1 MSTENDDEN
10 LSPEEVAAL
19 SEAFA
24 PGEARSSDEVRSDQ
38 EPIVLK
44 YDLIGASA
52 GQRHDFP
59 ALDLIHETFA
69 VHANRAILAATNA
82 DMEIT
87 APHPDILNFSE
98 IYASL
103 SAPCAVVVV
112 DVDGLGSTGLL
123 VVDPAVLMHIV
134 DLMMGG
140 SGAAIDA
147 SDVLR
152 GRSFTRTEE
161 HLIETLVQALSTA
174 LTAAWS
180 DITPVGLRAT
190 RAEVDPRHAAIFMP
204 SDRMIEF
211 KLELAWEEV
220 KGDIRLVIPMI
231 ALRPFEQRL
240 TRTAVSPPNQSDE
253 LWREAMRETLEDVP
267 VHLTGVLGRTSLTI
281 EEILKLET
289 GDLLRLDRDP
299 VTPLELLVEGIPRYA
314 IMPGVNYGNIAAI
327 MVGPTNTPEGGKT
340 RSPRL
345 TSPNTPNPDPDS
357 ETSEEVN

>member
-69 VHANRAILAATNA
+69 AHANLALLGATNA
-82 DMEIT
+82 SLKVS
-87 APHPDILNFSE
+87 APQPEMLNFSE

-103 SAPCAVVVV
+103 SAPCAVIVV
-112 DVDGLGSTGLL
+112 DVDGLGTTGLMA
-123 VVDPAVLMHIV
+123 VDPAVLMHIV

-147 SDVLR
+147 SDVLK

-161 HLIETLVQALSTA
+161 HLIENLTQLLSEALKTA
-174 LTAAWS
+174 WA
-180 DITPVGLRAT
+180 DVTPVALHAK

-211 KLELAWEEV
+211 KIELAWEEV
-220 KGDIRLVIPMI
+220 KGDIRLVLPMI

-267 VHLTGVLGRTSLTI
+267 VHLTGVLGRTNLTI
-281 EEILKLET
+281 EEILKLEA

-299 VTPLELLVEGIPRYA
+299 VSPLELLVEGIPRYA

-327 MVGPTNTPEGGKT
+327 MVGPTDTTDGGDARRVRK
-340 RSPRL
+340 SSL
-345 TSPNTPNPDPDS
+345 NTPNPDPDS
-357 ETSEEVN
+357 DVSEEVN